1 MEEEKIQSKSKKD
14 YIENIEVGV
23 LIAFKIQDR
32 MVSAKVIQVNENDV
46 KVETKNGSIY
56 FVGKESIAWVKTG
69 NRWPAGIYNAL
80 CNKMTNE

>member
-1 MEEEKIQSKSKKD
+1 MEQKISKTKGD
-14 YIENIEVGV
+14 YINNIEVGI
-23 LIAFKIQDR
+23 LIAFKVQDR

-69 NRWPAGIYNAL
+69 SRWPSGIYNAL
-80 CNKMTNE
+80 RNSQN